1 MKKSIPAIGI
11 VSILMML
18 IFAGPVSAGN
28 SKTQDLEQKIYEISS
43 LRVKIIDKIDQAVEM
58 QDHLEQQLTLL
69 QDEIRSEQARAG
81 IYSYQEAMQ
90 NLRIRYNLSLI
101 QVLLAY
107 VEQLHERI
115 AYFQS
120 GNEHLKFLYY
130 QVKDDMAIV
139 DTLKDMEID
148 PLTER
153 INRILDEFVPQT
165 KNPVFNVTD
174 ARPLPVEHIW
184 DQISIYSQF

>member
-11 VSILMML
+11 VSILTML
-18 IFAGPVSAGN
+18 IFAGTVSAGN

-58 QDHLEQQLTLL
+58 QGHLEQQLTLL
-69 QDEIRSEQARAG
+69 RDEIRSEQARAG

-120 GNEHLKFLYY
+120 GNAHLKFLYY
-130 QVKDDMAIV
+130 HVKDDMAII

-174 ARPLPVEHIW
+174 VRPLPVEHIW